1 MTNVAIIP
9 ARGGSKRIPRKNIR
23 LFAGRPMIAYSIEA
37 ALQSKL
43 FDRVIVSTDDEEIA
57 EVAVRYGAEVPF
69 IRPEE
74 LSGDYTG
81 TIDVIAHAIHWL
93 RDHAY
98 NPTAVCC
105 IYATAPLIQKQDL
118 IKGFD
123 LLNRENWQYVFSAT
137 KFSFPIFRG
146 FQQHKDQS
154 LEMFFPEHFQT
165 RSQDLPE
172 AMHDAG
178 QFYWGQPEAWLGGLE
193 IFGRSSSVVEL
204 PAWRVQDI
212 DTLDD
217 WKCAEVSY
225 SLLQKTDAASSV
237 DVEVSSLA

>member
-1 MTNVAIIP
+1 MTKIAIIP

-43 FDRVIVSTDDEEIA
+43 FDRVIVSTDDKEIA

-69 IRPEE
+69 VRPEE
-74 LSGDYTG
+74 LSDDYTG
-81 TIDVIAHAIHWL
+81 TIDVIAHAIHWF
-93 RDHAY
+93 REHGC

-105 IYATAPLIQKQDL
+105 IYATAPLIQAQDL
-118 IKGFD
+118 RQGFK
-123 LLNRENWQYVFSAT
+123 LLTREKWQYVFSAT
-137 KFSFPIFRG
+137 KFSFPIFRS
-146 FQQHKDQS
+146 FKQHTDQS

-178 QFYWGQPEAWLGGLE
+178 QFYWGQTEAWLGSVE

-217 WKCAEVSY
+217 WKRAELIY
-225 SLLQKTDAASSV
+225 GNLMNAQ
-237 DVEVSSLA
+237 EVA

>member
-1 MTNVAIIP
+1 MGNIAIIP

-23 LFAGRPMIAYSIEA
+23 TFAGKPMIAHSIEM

-43 FDRVIVSTDDEEIA
+43 FERVIVSTDDKEIA
-57 EVAVRYGAEVPF
+57 EIAFSYGAEVPF
-69 IRPEE
+69 LRPPE
-74 LSGDYTG
+74 LSNDYADT
-81 TIDVIAHAIHWL
+81 TEVMAHAIHWL
-93 RDHAY
+93 SERAY
-98 NPTAVCC
+98 SPTAVCC

-118 IKGFD
+118 IKGFN
-123 LLNRENWQYVFSAT
+123 LLTREKWQYVFSAT

-146 FQQHKDQS
+146 FKQHQDQS

-178 QFYWGQPEAWLGGLE
+178 QFYWGQPEAWLDGVE

-217 WKCAEVSY
+217 WKRAELIY
-225 SLLQKTDAASSV
+225 GNLINTQ
-237 DVEVSSLA
+237 EVA